1 MQKYKQES
9 LSAAMKESG
18 LLIAKICACVIAG
31 VVVIWGLVTGTETL
45 LTALKTMHEQYDNSM
60 CYIVCATGWFFLV
73 LSNWLWITYSLYKA
87 RTGSTVG
94 GGLQFMLLLSLLAEC
109 FSFFV
114 IFWSLSHLD
123 ITDIQLLVM
132 GITTLMLFLSLN
144 VKVVVIINHVASGS
158 RD

>member
-1 MQKYKQES
+1 
-9 LSAAMKESG
+9 
-18 LLIAKICACVIAG
+18 
-31 VVVIWGLVTGTETL
+31 
-45 LTALKTMHEQYDNSM
+45 
-60 CYIVCATGWFFLV
+60 
-73 LSNWLWITYSLYKA
+73 

-144 VKVVVIINHVASGS
+144 VKVVVIINHVASGNS
-158 RD
+158 D

>member
-1 MQKYKQES
+1 
-9 LSAAMKESG
+9 
-18 LLIAKICACVIAG
+18 
-31 VVVIWGLVTGTETL
+31 
-45 LTALKTMHEQYDNSM
+45 
-60 CYIVCATGWFFLV
+60 
-73 LSNWLWITYSLYKA
+73 
-87 RTGSTVG
+87 
-94 GGLQFMLLLSLLAEC
+94 LLSLLAEC

-144 VKVVVIINHVASGS
+144 VKVVVIMNSAASGS